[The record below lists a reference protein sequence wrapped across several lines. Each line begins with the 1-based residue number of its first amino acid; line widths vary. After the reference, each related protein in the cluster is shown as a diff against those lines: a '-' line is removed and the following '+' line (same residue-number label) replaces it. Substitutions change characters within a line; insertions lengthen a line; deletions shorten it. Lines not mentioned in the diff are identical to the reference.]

1 MKTHQ
6 PEETGM
12 SSVRLT
18 RINKAMQK
26 YLDQKKLAGMIT
38 AVFRRGKVI
47 HYECMGMRDVE
58 KNKSMKFD
66 TIFRIY
72 SMTKPIVAVA
82 VMILYEQGH
91 FQLFDPLSKYIPE
104 FKHMKVFAGLGD
116 SGIKLVDQQHD
127 VTIRDLLT
135 HTSGL
140 IYPDETTVG
149 RMYKEK
155 RQERDALTL
164 GEWIPSLVEL
174 PLACQPGTTW
184 CYGYSF
190 DLLGYLIEV
199 LSGMTLD
206 TFLEQE
212 IFKPLGMVDTAFF
225 VPGEKIDRF
234 AAMYTVD
241 ANGKLETMESPVES
255 IFAKPRAFLSGGGG
269 LVSTIG
275 DFLRFCQMLLN
286 KGVFEGTQLLSR
298 KSVELMT
305 HNHLPSSLLPLKI
318 GSVEI
323 AGYGFGFGVAV
334 LMDVPKSAELG
345 SEGSYDWGGAAN
357 TYFWIDPK
365 EELIGLIMTQFQP
378 LSYYP
383 IRGEFRVLTYQAIID

>member
-6 PEETGM
+6 PEEIGM

-18 RINKAMQK
+18 RINKVMQK

-38 AVFRRGKVI
+38 VVSRRGKVI

-58 KNKSMKFD
+58 ENKPMKFD

-82 VMILYEQGH
+82 VMILYEQGY

-104 FKHMKVFAGLGD
+104 FKHMKVFAGLSD

-140 IYPDETTVG
+140 IYPYATTVG

-155 RQERDALTL
+155 SQEWDALTL
-164 GEWIPSLVEL
+164 GEWIPRLVEL

-241 ANGKLETMESPVES
+241 DNGKLETMESPVES
-255 IFAKPRAFLSGGGG
+255 IFAKPRAFLSGGAG

-286 KGVFEGTQLLSR
+286 KGVFEGTRLLSR

-305 HNHLPSSLLPLKI
+305 HNHLPSSLLPLKY

-323 AGYGFGFGVAV
+323 AGYGFGFGVGV
-334 LMDVPKSAELG
+334 LMDVFKSSQLG
-345 SEGSYDWGGAAN
+345 SEGSYGWEGAAN
-357 TYFWIDPK
+357 THFWIDPK

-378 LSYYP
+378 FSYYP
-383 IRGEFRVLTYQAIID
+383 VWDEFRVLTYQAIID